1 MDHAPWEDKAGTFA
15 RRLARE
21 REALW
26 VFLDIQAHVQG
37 GVVRGSEFCRIT
49 GTPYQVG
56 SIPTASQMSR

>member
-26 VFLDIQAHVQG
+26 VFLDIQAYVQG
-37 GVVRGSEFCRIT
+37 HSRQDKPGFLWITCR
-49 GTPYQVG
+49 
-56 SIPTASQMSR
+56 

>member
-1 MDHAPWEDKAGTFA
+1 MDHAPWEDQAGTFA

-37 GVVRGSEFCRIT
+37 GVVRG
-49 GTPYQVG
+49 
-56 SIPTASQMSR
+56 

>member
-37 GVVRGSEFCRIT
+37 GVVRGSEFCPIT
-49 GTPYQVG
+49 GPRTRSGQSLQPH
-56 SIPTASQMSR
+56 R